1 MGQRA
6 WITKP
11 TSKRR
16 EICGSRVEEIRA
28 VCYCWICR
36 CFIIQGLVWTER
48 REERSRRLCAITGG
62 GVLCT
67 RRTEDVT
74 QGWMVA
80 LSLAAVSWESSLV
93 SFGGPRKTHGRDHV
107 VARGG

>member
-48 REERSRRLCAITGG
+48 REERSRRLCAIMGG
-62 GVLCT
+62 GVLRT

-74 QGWMVA
+74 RSARLDG
-80 LSLAAVSWESSLV
+80 SLV
-93 SFGGPRKTHGRDHV
+93 VGGGV
-107 VARGG
+107 VGEFSRLVRWST